1 MVWYHSATIL
11 TERRVK
17 RKRKKEVKGRE
28 DATWMRS
35 ATERNAHE
43 LQALGH
49 RVLKREKEKKK
60 KIIVCF

>member
-28 DATWMRS
+28 ATWMRS

-49 RVLKREKEKKK
+49 RVLKKEKEKKK